1 MGHMSSSN
9 VIFANDE
16 FYRFNIDKIIRGDDE
31 NSTGK
36 NVEEVPGHRRM
47 RLGIDLTKEK
57 RFKRRKAML
66 QKHYFT
72 MNI

>member
-31 NSTGK
+31 SSGK
-36 NVEEVPGHRRM
+36 NVEEIPTNRRM
-47 RLGIDLTKEK
+47 RLGVDLAKEK

-66 QKHYFT
+66 
-72 MNI
+72 